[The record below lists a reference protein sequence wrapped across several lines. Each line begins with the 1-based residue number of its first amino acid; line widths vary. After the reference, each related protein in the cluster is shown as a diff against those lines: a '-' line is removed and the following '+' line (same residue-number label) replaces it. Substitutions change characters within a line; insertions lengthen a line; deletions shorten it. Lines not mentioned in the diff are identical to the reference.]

1 MTSIKISVS
10 VAFCERMLEGTNIT
24 VLHHTF
30 KEGVGRGM
38 EAALQKSSTNNV
50 RYNAEKSAENT
61 M

>member
-1 MTSIKISVS
+1 MNSINISVS
-10 VAFCERMLEGTNIT
+10 VTFHESMLEGTNIT
-24 VLHHTF
+24 VRCHTF

-50 RYNAEKSAENT
+50 RYNAKKSAENL